1 MVLRLIAAM
10 NAFSIVLFMSLV
22 NSSQAGFSMSPL
34 IVTLEPSKQV
44 TTGEVI
50 VSFQGDVKAPTA
62 VEIKVKGRE
71 VSQDGAKVTYPE
83 DKSADNIVVYPTQI
97 VLMPGETQR
106 VQVKWAGEALP
117 RKEIAYGL
125 IAEEA
130 PIKLGDENEP
140 RSKPMGRVI
149 LTGRYEGAI
158 VVLPPNIK
166 PNTVVD
172 SAKSGL
178 DSAGNN
184 QLILLI
190 NNKGTARQKLQGI
203 KLQVAP
209 IDNSGKP
216 IISKS
221 ISYKPVIAMSQ
232 TKQSLFPGYLRRL
245 TMPWPPGLPVG
256 PVRVTVEFEPE
267 K

>member
-1 MVLRLIAAM
+1 MVIRRISALKVFAC
-10 NAFSIVLFMSLV
+10 VLFLSIFY
-22 NSSQAGFSMSPL
+22 SASAGFSMSPL
-34 IVTLEPSKQV
+34 IVTLAPSKQV
-44 TTGEVI
+44 TTGEVV

-71 VSQDGAKVTYPE
+71 VSQDGAKITYPE
-83 DKSADNIVVYPTQI
+83 DKSTDNIVVYPTQI
-97 VLMPGETQR
+97 VLMPGESQR
-106 VQVKWAGEALP
+106 VQVKWAGESLP
-117 RKEIAYGL
+117 KKEISYGL

-140 RSKPMGRVI
+140 RSKPMGRI
-149 LTGRYEGAI
+149 NLTGRYEGAI

-166 PNTVVD
+166 PNTVAD

-184 QLILLI
+184 QMILLI

-203 KLQVAP
+203 KLQVTP
-209 IDNSGKP
+209 LDNNGKL
-216 IISKS
+216 IINKS
-221 ISYKPVIAMSQ
+221 VVYKPVIAMSQ

-256 PVRVTVEFEPE
+256 PIKVTVEFEAE